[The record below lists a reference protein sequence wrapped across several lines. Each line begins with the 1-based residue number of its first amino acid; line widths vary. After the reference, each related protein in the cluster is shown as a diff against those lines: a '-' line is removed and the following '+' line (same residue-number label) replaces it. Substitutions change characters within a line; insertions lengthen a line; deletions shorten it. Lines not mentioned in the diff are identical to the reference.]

1 MLCKTAFMASYYH
14 LLAGFQSSLIQWYSI
29 SATSFLQYKHW
40 NPITVVGFG
49 GTVERA
55 VGTVCYKAVVSKG
68 TIGGVCSRWSSFV
81 TAGSK
86 FLVWRPVIL
95 QALQLCVLVPL
106 KDACAFCWVLFCC
119 CVSTVVPCP
128 DSWRCFTLQNIN
140 RGNWGFFDIYIFFLK
155 TCICKCTYLV
165 HLWKLICMFCTPS
178 KCMVET
184 QWLCLTL
191 LLVWM
196 IEPLLLNARLWDIV
210 SMHTARTA
218 FLPNDFRGGQ
228 WREYISL
235 FKVNAIWS
243 VDLFGIL

>member
-29 SATSFLQYKHW
+29 SAASFLQYKHW

-140 RGNWGFFDIYIFFLK
+140 RGNWGFFDIYIFFPENLYMQVYLSGASLEADLYVLHTIK
-155 TCICKCTYLV
+155 MHGWNAMALFDSPAHLDDRAFAFECTFVRHCKYAHCKDCL
-165 HLWKLICMFCTPS
+165 PA
-178 KCMVET
+178 
-184 QWLCLTL
+184 QWLQRWT
-191 LLVWM
+191 VKG
-196 IEPLLLNARLWDIV
+196 V
-210 SMHTARTA
+210 HQ
-218 FLPNDFRGGQ
+218 F
-228 WREYISL
+228 
-235 FKVNAIWS
+235 V
-243 VDLFGIL
+243 

>member
-140 RGNWGFFDIYIFFLK
+140 RGNWGFFDIYFFS
-155 TCICKCTYLV
+155 
-165 HLWKLICMFCTPS
+165 WKLVYASIPIWC
-178 KCMVET
+178 
-184 QWLCLTL
+184 
-191 LLVWM
+191 
-196 IEPLLLNARLWDIV
+196 
-210 SMHTARTA
+210 
-218 FLPNDFRGGQ
+218 
-228 WREYISL
+228 ISGS
-235 FKVNAIWS
+235 WS
-243 VDLFGIL
+243 VCFAHHQNAWLKRNGFVWLSCSFGW